1 MAFPLLG
8 LLPTILK
15 TIGRVTGLSVVN
27 DAAEALTK
35 AQFSPEQQAQLQSE
49 LLRHEAAMKQLSID
63 EMRTAMSESLA
74 MISSADRYVSRA
86 RPTGLYIFYGVS
98 SAIAVGMLFGVKI
111 DPTAVLTILA
121 PLAGVGGTYVY
132 SRTREKL
139 GKNGSA
145 E

>member
-15 TIGRVTGLSVVN
+15 TVARVTGLGVAS
-27 DAAEALTK
+27 DAADAIAK
-35 AQFSPEQQAQLQSE
+35 AQLTPEQQEALQAE
-49 LLRHEAAMKQLSID
+49 LGRHQEAMKALSVD
-63 EMRTAMSESLA
+63 EMKTAMSEALA
-74 MISSADRYVSRA
+74 MISSSDKYVSRA

-98 SAIAVGMLFGVKI
+98 GVIAVGMLFGVKI

-132 SRTREKL
+132 ARTREKL